1 MPKVALFRILA
12 EECRYLR
19 LEFRV
24 AESLWITL
32 DLVECDFAAKFVS
45 HTRSISSSPFRPHH
59 APILA
64 YAVVSVNFQ

>member
-1 MPKVALFRILA
+1 MPKIALFRILA

-32 DLVECDFAAKFVS
+32 DIVERNFATKFVFA
-45 HTRSISSSPFRPHH
+45 HK
-59 APILA
+59 
-64 YAVVSVNFQ
+64 VNPLVALPVPPLWQRES